1 MFIKKNYLFTY
12 LSIYIAKNSMRILDV
27 CYENN
32 LNDKISNIVSISIMI
47 YLDITNKNFDLNNNF
62 NLDNNLT

>member
-1 MFIKKNYLFTY
+1 
-12 LSIYIAKNSMRILDV
+12 MRILDV

-62 NLDNNLT
+62 NLDNNLTWIII